1 MRRYIRHPSDIPIQ
15 FVLGDVVAHKKD
27 YLTNISEGGL
37 SFRAYTYIEP
47 GSSILIQIP
56 ISDPTFEATGV
67 VVWCRENSGQFD
79 VGVKFTDMKTEFKVR
94 MVEQVCHIEQYKKE
108 VQEKEGRELTGEEA
122 AMEWIRAHAADF
134 PSMR

>member
-15 FVLGDVVAHKKD
+15 FVLGDVVAHQRE
-27 YLTNISEGGL
+27 YLNDISQGGL
-37 SFRAYTYIEP
+37 SFRAHTPIEP

-56 ISDPTFEATGV
+56 ISNPTFEATGV
-67 VVWCRENSGQFD
+67 VVWCKKNSGQFD

-108 VQEKEGRELTGEEA
+108 VLEREGRELSGEDA
-122 AMEWIRAHAADF
+122 ALEWIKSHAADF